1 MIVFLPYG
9 RRLKASKNET
19 LLKVASKGGIEIQS
33 LCGGRGLCGR
43 CKVIVREGNE
53 NLSPFTEPEEKIL
66 TKKELLEGYRLACQT
81 RVIRKRE
88 IKIEIPAESRLD
100 KQRLLEEGVER
111 SIQLKPAVKKIVLT
125 LRSPT
130 LKDVK
135 PDVER
140 LLEKIQEKTGREPKI
155 CYETLKSV
163 PLALRE
169 GGWTV
174 TITLWLEKE
183 VICVEAGERKRGIYG
198 LAVDIGTT
206 KLAVYLTDLESG
218 RTIATA
224 SDMNPQILYGE
235 DVISRI
241 SFISEKISNLKILQ
255 RTIVKGINNLITE
268 VCNKA
273 RIKNSEICD
282 MTVVGNTA
290 MHHIFLGVPPKYI
303 SLSPYPAVIGS
314 SVNIRARDLGVKIN
328 KGAYI
333 HVLPVIAGFVGAD
346 AVADILATGIHES
359 KEKSMLIDIGTNTE
373 IVLSDGKDLYAC
385 SCASGPAFEGA
396 HIAHG
401 IRAVEGAIERV
412 WIDPETFE
420 PKYKTIGNKKPK
432 GICGSAIV
440 DIVAE
445 MLKTGIIKHNGTFNK
460 EIETS
465 RLRKRDGN
473 LEFIIAYSPE
483 TWTGRDIVVTQRDIR
498 EIQLAKAAIYAG
510 TSILMKKVGIKP
522 QELERI
528 YIAGAFGN
536 YIDPE
541 SAQTVGMYPETPLD
555 RVKFVGNTAGSGA
568 RMTLLSTEVRETA
581 NRIARKVHYL
591 ELGADPDFQK
601 EFLKATYLPH
611 MDPQRF
617 PKIMKILKA

>member
-1 MIVFLPYG
+1 M
-9 RRLKASKNET
+9 
-19 LLKVASKGGIEIQS
+19 
-33 LCGGRGLCGR
+33 
-43 CKVIVREGNE
+43 
-53 NLSPFTEPEEKIL
+53 
-66 TKKELLEGYRLACQT
+66 
-81 RVIRKRE
+81 
-88 IKIEIPAESRLD
+88 
-100 KQRLLEEGVER
+100 
-111 SIQLKPAVKKIVLT
+111 
-125 LRSPT
+125 
-130 LKDVK
+130 
-135 PDVER
+135 
-140 LLEKIQEKTGREPKI
+140 
-155 CYETLKSV
+155 
-163 PLALRE
+163 
-169 GGWTV
+169 
-174 TITLWLEKE
+174 
-183 VICVEAGERKRGIYG
+183 
-198 LAVDIGTT
+198 
-206 KLAVYLTDLESG
+206 
-218 RTIATA
+218 
-224 SDMNPQILYGE
+224 
-235 DVISRI
+235 
-241 SFISEKISNLKILQ
+241 
-255 RTIVKGINNLITE
+255 
-268 VCNKA
+268 
-273 RIKNSEICD
+273 
-282 MTVVGNTA
+282 
-290 MHHIFLGVPPKYI
+290 
-303 SLSPYPAVIGS
+303 
-314 SVNIRARDLGVKIN
+314 
-328 KGAYI
+328 
-333 HVLPVIAGFVGAD
+333 
-346 AVADILATGIHES
+346 
-359 KEKSMLIDIGTNTE
+359 
-373 IVLSDGKDLYAC
+373 
-385 SCASGPAFEGA
+385 
-396 HIAHG
+396 
-401 IRAVEGAIERV
+401 
-412 WIDPETFE
+412 DPETFE